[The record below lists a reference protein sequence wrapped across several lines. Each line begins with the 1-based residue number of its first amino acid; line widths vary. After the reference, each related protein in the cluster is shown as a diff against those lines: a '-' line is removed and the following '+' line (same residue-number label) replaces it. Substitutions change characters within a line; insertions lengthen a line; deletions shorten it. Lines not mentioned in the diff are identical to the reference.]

1 MLESRN
7 DDPQTFNSI
16 GIHVKQQKNK
26 PFLPDFAGN
35 SQHGFVQN
43 SIGAPHSL
51 IASSMIGGAG
61 L

>member
-1 MLESRN
+1 MMTLKLLTRSESML
-7 DDPQTFNSI
+7 
-16 GIHVKQQKNK
+16 NK